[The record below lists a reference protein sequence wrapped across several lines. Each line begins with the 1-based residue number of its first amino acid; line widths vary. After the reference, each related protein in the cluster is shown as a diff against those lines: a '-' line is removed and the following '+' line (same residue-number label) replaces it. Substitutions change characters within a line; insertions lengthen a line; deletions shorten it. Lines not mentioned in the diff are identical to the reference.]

1 MDLYNLYRF
10 VLEVKETIFVADF
23 KYMLMTALEDLIEYV
38 ENTFQD
44 EELNDYIE
52 MVNFVAGNIYKINKR
67 INIIEQERTTFGSIS
82 NELELELGTLKQS
95 LTKEI
100 NKL

>member
-1 MDLYNLYRF
+1 
-10 VLEVKETIFVADF
+10 
-23 KYMLMTALEDLIEYV
+23 MLMINTALEDLIEYV

-44 EELNDYIE
+44 DELNDYIE
-52 MVNFVAGNIYKINKR
+52 TVNFVAGNVYKINKR
-67 INIIEQERTTFGSIS
+67 INIIEQELNTFGSIS
-82 NELELELGTLKQS
+82 SELELELGTLKQS

>member
-1 MDLYNLYRF
+1 
-10 VLEVKETIFVADF
+10 
-23 KYMLMTALEDLIEYV
+23 MLMNTALEDLIEYV

-44 EELNDYIE
+44 DELNDYIE
-52 MVNFVAGNIYKINKR
+52 TVNFVAGNIYKLNKAIND
-67 INIIEQERTTFGSIS
+67 IEEEIIFGD
-82 NELELELGTLKQS
+82 LDLQTALKLDKLKES

>member
-1 MDLYNLYRF
+1 MN
-10 VLEVKETIFVADF
+10 
-23 KYMLMTALEDLIEYV
+23 TALENLIEYV

-52 MVNFVAGNIYKINKR
+52 MVNFVAGNIYKLNKAIND
-67 INIIEQERTTFGSIS
+67 IEEEIIFGD
-82 NELELELGTLKQS
+82 LDLQTALKLDKLKES

>member
-1 MDLYNLYRF
+1 MLCRF

-23 KYMLMTALEDLIEYV
+23 KYMLMNTALEDLLEYV
-38 ENTFQD
+38 DNTFRD
-44 EELNDYIE
+44 EELDDYIE
-52 MVNFVAGNIYKINKR
+52 TVNFVAGNIYKINKR

-82 NELELELGTLKQS
+82 SELELELGILKQS

-100 NKL
+100 NRL

>member
-1 MDLYNLYRF
+1 MPMN
-10 VLEVKETIFVADF
+10 
-23 KYMLMTALEDLIEYV
+23 TALEDLIEYV

-52 MVNFVAGNIYKINKR
+52 TVNFVAGNIYKLNKAIND
-67 INIIEQERTTFGSIS
+67 IEEEIIFGD
-82 NELELELGTLKQS
+82 LDLQTALKLDKLKES

>member
-1 MDLYNLYRF
+1 
-10 VLEVKETIFVADF
+10 
-23 KYMLMTALEDLIEYV
+23 MLMINTALEDLIEYV
-38 ENTFQD
+38 ENTFKD
-44 EELNDYIE
+44 DELNDYIE
-52 MVNFVAGNIYKINKR
+52 MVNFVAGNTYKINKR

-82 NELELELGTLKQS
+82 SELELELGILKKS

>member
-1 MDLYNLYRF
+1 
-10 VLEVKETIFVADF
+10 
-23 KYMLMTALEDLIEYV
+23 MLMINTALENLIEYV

-44 EELNDYIE
+44 DELNDYIE

-67 INIIEQERTTFGSIS
+67 INIIEEERNTFGSIS
-82 NELELELGTLKQS
+82 SQLELELGTLKQS

>member
-1 MDLYNLYRF
+1 
-10 VLEVKETIFVADF
+10 
-23 KYMLMTALEDLIEYV
+23 MLMNTALENLIEYV

-52 MVNFVAGNIYKINKR
+52 MVNFVAGNIYKLNKAIND
-67 INIIEQERTTFGSIS
+67 IEEEIIFGD
-82 NELELELGTLKQS
+82 LDLQTALKLDKLKES

>member
-1 MDLYNLYRF
+1 
-10 VLEVKETIFVADF
+10 
-23 KYMLMTALEDLIEYV
+23 MLMINTALEDLIEYV

-44 EELNDYIE
+44 DELNDYIE
-52 MVNFVAGNIYKINKR
+52 TVNFVAGNIYKLNKAIND
-67 INIIEQERTTFGSIS
+67 IEEEIIFGD
-82 NELELELGTLKQS
+82 LDLQTALKLDKLKES

>member
-1 MDLYNLYRF
+1 MN
-10 VLEVKETIFVADF
+10 
-23 KYMLMTALEDLIEYV
+23 TALENLIEYV

-44 EELNDYIE
+44 DELNDYIE
-52 MVNFVAGNIYKINKR
+52 TVNFVAGNIYKLNKAIND
-67 INIIEQERTTFGSIS
+67 IEEEIIFGD
-82 NELELELGTLKQS
+82 LDLQTALKLDKLKES

>member
-1 MDLYNLYRF
+1 MIN
-10 VLEVKETIFVADF
+10 
-23 KYMLMTALEDLIEYV
+23 TALENLIEYV

-44 EELNDYIE
+44 DELNDYIE
-52 MVNFVAGNIYKINKR
+52 MINFVAGNIYNINKR
-67 INIIEQERTTFGSIS
+67 INIIEEERNTFGSIS
-82 NELELELGTLKQS
+82 TQLELELGTLKQS

>member
-1 MDLYNLYRF
+1 
-10 VLEVKETIFVADF
+10 
-23 KYMLMTALEDLIEYV
+23 MLMNTALEDLIEYV

-52 MVNFVAGNIYKINKR
+52 TVNFVAGNIYKLNKAIND
-67 INIIEQERTTFGSIS
+67 IEEEIIFGD
-82 NELELELGTLKQS
+82 LDLQTALKLDKLKES